1 MFRAIF
7 LTLPVVY
14 APMSRLMASEGCLSY
29 YNTLSMTRLRS
40 FLVSLSILAA
50 CLAAFAQ
57 ARSNKTEI
65 AQNLNIF
72 NSIYKEL
79 QTNYVDSIDARK
91 SIRNAIDYMLSEID
105 PYTEYYPND
114 EREELLTISTGEYAG
129 IGCTIVQ
136 RDGRVVLSEPRS
148 GTPSREAGVMHGD
161 ILVAIDG
168 DTLPKGYSTADASKR
183 LRGQA
188 GTKVRLTVQ
197 RPFVADS
204 ILDIVITRGKIQNNP
219 VPYYGMLP
227 GGIGYISLST
237 FSEKSAPQVREALL
251 KLKKNPDLRGL
262 VLDLRDNGGGLL
274 ESAVQIVSLFVP
286 KGTEVVRTRYREG
299 KEKIYRTTQSPV
311 DTELP
316 LVVMVN
322 GGTASSSEIVSG
334 ALQDLDRAVIAGS
347 RSYGKGLVQTT
358 RPIPYDGL
366 LKVTVARY
374 YIPSGRLVQAIDY
387 SHRDARG
394 NVTRVPDSLTHVYHT
409 LSGREVRDGGGIT
422 PDVLTKKKEMTT
434 LVYTMLTDFW
444 ASDYAT
450 RYRAVN
456 GPEIAP
462 ASDFT
467 VGDSIYEDFKRFVI
481 DRNYKYRPVS
491 SDALDELRKM
501 VKREGYLN
509 DSVGSILNSLQQAL
523 NLDLKS
529 ELDLNKKE
537 IIDMLDMEISMRYY
551 DEADCVRRALR
562 YDTEIDEAA
571 AVLSD
576 PERYR
581 ALLLPQKEK

>member
-1 MFRAIF
+1 
-7 LTLPVVY
+7 
-14 APMSRLMASEGCLSY
+14 
-29 YNTLSMTRLRS
+29 
-40 FLVSLSILAA
+40 
-50 CLAAFAQ
+50 
-57 ARSNKTEI
+57 
-65 AQNLNIF
+65 
-72 NSIYKEL
+72 
-79 QTNYVDSIDARK
+79 
-91 SIRNAIDYMLSEID
+91 
-105 PYTEYYPND
+105 
-114 EREELLTISTGEYAG
+114 
-129 IGCTIVQ
+129 
-136 RDGRVVLSEPRS
+136 
-148 GTPSREAGVMHGD
+148 
-161 ILVAIDG
+161 
-168 DTLPKGYSTADASKR
+168 
-183 LRGQA
+183 
-188 GTKVRLTVQ
+188 
-197 RPFVADS
+197 
-204 ILDIVITRGKIQNNP
+204 
-219 VPYYGMLP
+219 
-227 GGIGYISLST
+227 
-237 FSEKSAPQVREALL
+237 
-251 KLKKNPDLRGL
+251 
-262 VLDLRDNGGGLL
+262 
-274 ESAVQIVSLFVP
+274 
-286 KGTEVVRTRYREG
+286 
-299 KEKIYRTTQSPV
+299 
-311 DTELP
+311 
-316 LVVMVN
+316 
-322 GGTASSSEIVSG
+322 
-334 ALQDLDRAVIAGS
+334 
-347 RSYGKGLVQTT
+347 
-358 RPIPYDGL
+358 
-366 LKVTVARY
+366 
-374 YIPSGRLVQAIDY
+374 
-387 SHRDARG
+387 
-394 NVTRVPDSLTHVYHT
+394 
-409 LSGREVRDGGGIT
+409 VRDGGGIT